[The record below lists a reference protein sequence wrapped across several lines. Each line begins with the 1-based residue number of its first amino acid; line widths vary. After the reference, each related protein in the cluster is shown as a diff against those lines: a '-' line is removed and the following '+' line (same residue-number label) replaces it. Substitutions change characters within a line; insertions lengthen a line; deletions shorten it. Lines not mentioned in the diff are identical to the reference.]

1 MKIKRLLI
9 VLGVCSLLASCDA
22 DYPATRPLVEQQA
35 ATEAV
40 LNISVSDSFRTRAS
54 GVNPTEEKRINGVQV
69 FIFSPDGVLDAY
81 QAVQGTSL
89 QVRCSSGAKK
99 LYVFANAPSLSACS
113 QESALNGA
121 VTRLSDNYSGAFVMA
136 SGVKEINLT
145 AGDNTV
151 PVVVDRIA
159 ARVEIA
165 KITNA
170 MSSVQHQGKTF
181 KVLAAYLTNVAANTT
196 YDKSAEPTD
205 YYNKMGYHS
214 SEVDALVYD
223 NYSGGIQLSWN
234 QSINDPHYLY
244 AYPNPSSDDSTNGG
258 TWSPRG
264 TKLVIKASLDGAI
277 YYYPIV
283 ISTPLLGNKNYRI
296 EELRITRPGSV
307 DEDTPVSLAQ
317 CSFSISVS
325 DWTQQSLGPVEI

>member
-1 MKIKRLLI
+1 MKIKRLTI

-22 DYPATRPLVEQQA
+22 DFPAARPSVEQPA
-35 ATEAV
+35 PVEAV
-40 LNISVSDSFRTRAS
+40 LNISVSDNYRTRAS
-54 GVNPTEEKRINGVQV
+54 GVNPNEEKRINDVQV
-69 FIFSPDGVLDAY
+69 FVFSADGVLDAY
-81 QAVQGTSL
+81 QSVQGTSL
-89 QVRCSSGAKK
+89 QVKCSSGNKK
-99 LYVFANAPSLSACS
+99 IYVFANAPSLSSYS
-113 QESALNGA
+113 QESALKGA
-121 VTRLSDNYSGAFVMA
+121 LTRLSDNYPGAFVMA
-136 SGVKEINLT
+136 SEMKEISLA
-145 AGDNTV
+145 AGENTV
-151 PVVVDRIA
+151 PIVVERIA

-196 YDKSAEPTD
+196 YDKSAAPSD

-234 QSINDPHYLY
+234 QSVNDAHYLY
-244 AYPNPSSDDSTNGG
+244 AYPNPASDGTTNGG
-258 TWSPRG
+258 TWSPRS
-264 TKLVIKASLDGAI
+264 TKLVIKASLDGVV

-283 ISTPLLGNKNYRI
+283 IATPLAGNKNYRI
-296 EELRITRPGSV
+296 EELKITRPGSME
-307 DEDTPVSLAQ
+307 EDTPVSLVQ

-325 DWTQQSLGPVEI
+325 DWTQQSLGTVEI